1 MRSIQKLAH
10 RIRDELEDAKRYAE
24 CYVEK
29 KASGKTQWASKY
41 QKMAD
46 DELQHAAILHEFAV
60 AEIDQLKTVFK
71 APPTSM
77 MDAWEA
83 EHKAYVEKAAWIK
96 QMLSM

>member
-10 RIRDELEDAKRYAE
+10 RIHEELDDAQHYAE
-24 CYVEK
+24 CYVEQ
-29 KASGKTQWASKY
+29 KAAGKQQWAAKY
-41 QKMAD
+41 QKMAE
-46 DELQHAAILHEFAV
+46 DELQHAAYLHEFAV
-60 AEIDQLKTVFK
+60 CEIDQLRTVFK
-71 APPTSM
+71 SPPPSM

>member
-10 RIRDELEDAKRYAE
+10 RIHEELEDAQRYAE

-29 KASGKTQWASKY
+29 KAAGKTQQSSSYK
-41 QKMAD
+41 KMAD

-60 AEIDQLKTVFK
+60 AEIEQLKTVFK
-71 APPTSM
+71 APADM
-77 MDAWEA
+77 QDKWDA
-83 EHKAYVEKAAWIK
+83 EHREYVAKAAWVK

>member
-10 RIRDELEDAKRYAE
+10 RIQEELEDAQRYAE
-24 CYVEK
+24 MYVEK
-29 KASGKTQWASKY
+29 KAAGKQQWAGKF
-41 QKMAD
+41 QKMAE
-46 DELQHAAILHEFAV
+46 DELQHAAYLHEFAV
-60 AEIDQLKTVFK
+60 CEIDQLRAVFK
-71 APPTSM
+71 SPPPSM

>member
-1 MRSIQKLAH
+1 MRSIQKLVH
-10 RIRDELEDAKRYAE
+10 RIHEELEDAQYYAE

-29 KASGKTQWASKY
+29 KAAGKAQWASKY

-60 AEIDQLKTVFK
+60 SEIEQLKAVFK
-71 APPTSM
+71 APADM
-77 MDAWEA
+77 QDKWDA
-83 EHKAYVEKAAWIK
+83 EHREYVAKAAWVK

>member
-10 RIRDELEDAKRYAE
+10 RIQEELEDAQRYAE
-24 CYVEK
+24 LYVEK
-29 KASGKTQWASKY
+29 KAAGKQQWASKF
-41 QKMAD
+41 QKMAE
-46 DELQHAAILHEFAV
+46 DELQHAAYLHEFAV

-71 APPTSM
+71 SPPASM
-77 MDAWEA
+77 MDAWES